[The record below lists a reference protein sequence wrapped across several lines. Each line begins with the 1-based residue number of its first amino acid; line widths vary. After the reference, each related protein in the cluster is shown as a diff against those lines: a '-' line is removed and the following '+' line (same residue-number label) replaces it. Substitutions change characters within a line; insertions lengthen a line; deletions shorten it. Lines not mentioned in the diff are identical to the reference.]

1 MSPARVLIV
10 EDDPKLASLLERGLK
25 LKGVEATVAE
35 DGSLGQTLWAAGGFD
50 LVLLDV
56 MLPGIDG
63 ISLCAERRAAGDRT
77 PVVLLTARDE
87 EEAQNRGMAA
97 GATDYVTKP
106 FAFADLISRVTL
118 LLPASDAR

>member
-1 MSPARVLIV
+1 MRPGRVLIV
-10 EDDPKLASLLERGLK
+10 EDDPKLASLLRRGLS
-25 LKGVEATVAE
+25 LKGIEATVAE
-35 DGSLGQTLWAAGGFD
+35 DGFLGRALWAAGGFD

-63 ISLCAERRAAGDRT
+63 INLCAQRRAAGDRT

-97 GATDYVTKP
+97 GATCYVTKP

-118 LLPASDAR
+118 LLPGSD